1 MRKANDQSIGEV
13 LQQLLQTYHLKRKF
27 DERSIVEAWPEL
39 IGKSVAKHTTEI
51 FIRDAKLFLNVDS
64 SVVKHQLLMMRGQIV
79 QAMNERAGAEIVKE
93 VVLL

>member
-1 MRKANDQSIGEV
+1 MRKSNDQPIGEV

-27 DERSIVEAWPEL
+27 DEQSIVQAWPEL
-39 IGKSVAKHTTEI
+39 IGKSVAKHTQEI
-51 FIRDAKLFLNVDS
+51 LIRDAKLFLKVDS

-79 QAMNERAGAEIVKE
+79 QAINERAGTELVRE